1 MKIICQQNKLINSIN
16 IGLKA
21 VSSKTTMPILE
32 CLIID
37 VDSVSDNI
45 KFITNN
51 LEIGIETTLEGNII
65 EQGTI
70 ALNAK
75 IFYDIIRKL
84 PDSDIII
91 ETSENNKTTIISEKS
106 KFEIYG
112 FSTEEFPYLPNIER
126 KNPVVLSHF
135 SLKEVIRQTVFSI
148 ADNESSKIMSGLLF
162 EIRENNLKVVSLD
175 GSRISVR
182 NIKLDDNYD
191 DIEVIVPGKTLSEVS
206 KILSGEVSDK
216 VNMYFTDRHILF
228 EFDQTIVLSRLI
240 EGEYFNINQMF
251 SSDYETKLKIN
262 KKDMLNC
269 IDRSTLLVKETDKKP
284 IVFKI
289 TDNKIEFKMNSSIGS
304 MNDEIDIEKNGKDI
318 IIGFNPK
325 FLLDA
330 LRVIDDETIE
340 IYLINPKSP
349 CFIKDEQET
358 YMYLILPV
366 NINADVY

>member
-1 MKIICQQNKLINSIN
+1 MKIICQQHKLINSIN
-16 IGLKA
+16 IALKA

-37 VDSVSDNI
+37 ASSDSI
-45 KFITNN
+45 KLIAND
-51 LEIGIETTLEGNII
+51 LEIGIETMLEGNII
-65 EQGTI
+65 EQGSV

-75 IFYDIIRKL
+75 IFSDIIRKL
-84 PDSDIII
+84 PDSDIVI
-91 ETSENNKTTIISEKS
+91 ETVENNKTTIMSEKS
-106 KFEIYG
+106 KFEIHG
-112 FSTEEFPYLPNIER
+112 FGTEEFPYLPNVEK
-126 KNPVVLSHF
+126 KNPVVLSQF

-162 EIRENNLKVVSLD
+162 EIIENNLRVVSLD

-182 NIKLDDNYD
+182 NIQLDNNYD

-206 KILSGEVSDK
+206 KILSGEVADE

-240 EGEYFNINQMF
+240 EGEYFNIDRMF

-262 KKDMLNC
+262 KKDMLDC
-269 IDRSTLLVKETDKKP
+269 IDRSILLVKETDKKP

-289 TDNKIEFKMNSSIGS
+289 TDNKIEFKMNSSLGS
-304 MNDEIDIEKNGKDI
+304 MNDEINIDKTGKDI

-325 FLLDA
+325 FLVDA

-340 IYLINPKSP
+340 IYLIDQKSP

-366 NINADVY
+366 NINTDIY

>member
-1 MKIICQQNKLINSIN
+1 MKIICQQHKLINSIN
-16 IGLKA
+16 IAIKA

-32 CLIID
+32 CLIINAE
-37 VDSVSDNI
+37 SDTI
-45 KFITNN
+45 KLIAND

-75 IFYDIIRKL
+75 VFSDIIRKL
-84 PDSDIII
+84 PDSEITI
-91 ETSENNKTTIISEKS
+91 ETDDNNKTTILSEKS

-112 FSTEEFPYLPNIER
+112 FGTEEFPFLPNFE
-126 KNPVVLSHF
+126 KENPVVLSQF

-148 ADNESSKIMSGLLF
+148 ADNESSRIMSGLLF
-162 EIRENNLKVVSLD
+162 EIVENSLKVVSLD
-175 GSRISVR
+175 GHRISVR
-182 NIKLDDNYD
+182 NIKLDENYE
-191 DIEVIVPGKTLSEVS
+191 DIKVIVPGKTLSEVS
-206 KILSGEVSDK
+206 KILSGEVDDE

-228 EFDQTIVLSRLI
+228 EFDKTIVLSRLI

-251 SSDYETKLKIN
+251 SSDYETKVKIN

-269 IDRSTLLVKETDKKP
+269 IDRSTLFVKETDKKP
-284 IVFKI
+284 IVFNVI
-289 TDNKIEFKMNSSIGS
+289 DNKIEFKMNSSIGS
-304 MNDEIDIEKNGKDI
+304 MNDEIEIEKNGKDI

-325 FLLDA
+325 FLVDA

-340 IYLINPKSP
+340 IYLINQKSP

-366 NINADVY
+366 NINAEIY